1 MVKRYFFGILKC
13 RYGPCSK
20 RMDVSKE
27 SYQQNPFCSECLSER
42 LVKAAA
48 DDPVVGL
55 RDLGDGYVR
64 PVRLSDLQ
72 KT

>member
-1 MVKRYFFGILKC
+1 MVKRYFFGILRC
-13 RYGPCSK
+13 RYCK
-20 RMDVSKE
+20 RRMYVSKK
-27 SYQQNPFCSECLSER
+27 SYQQNPFCSECLPER

-48 DDPVVGL
+48 ADPVVGWN
-55 RDLGDGYVR
+55 DLGDGYVR